1 MSFYSS
7 NIQKLIDEFAKFPG
21 IGKKTAERFI
31 FYLINKN
38 QMSLDLI
45 AELIKNLKNE
55 VQICPI
61 CFNISSQ
68 TTCSICD
75 NSERSQGVICIVE
88 KPQDLQAIENTGEY
102 QGVYHVLGG
111 KIDTLE
117 PDTFKNLKIRE
128 LFERIK
134 KNNPKI
140 HEIIFGINSD
150 IGGESTII
158 YLTNMIK
165 KIDPLIKISRLA
177 QGLPT
182 GSDIEYADQ
191 ITISNAL
198 KNRRKI

>member
-7 NIQKLIDEFAKFPG
+7 NIQKLIEEFSRFPG

-31 FYLINKN
+31 FYLINKDDT
-38 QMSLDLI
+38 SLQNL

-55 VQICPI
+55 VHICPI

-68 TTCSICD
+68 QNCSICN
-75 NSERSQGVICIVE
+75 NSERNHGVVCIVE
-88 KPQDLQAIENTGEY
+88 KPQDLRAIEVTKEY

-111 KIDTLE
+111 KIDTVE
-117 PDTFKNLKIRE
+117 PESSKGLKIRE
-128 LFERIK
+128 LLTRIQSAS
-134 KNNPKI
+134 PKI

-158 YLTNMIK
+158 YLTNLLK
-165 KIDPLIKISRLA
+165 KINSKLKISRLA

-182 GSDIEYADQ
+182 GSNIEYADQ
-191 ITISNAL
+191 ITLSNAL